1 MKNKCL
7 SYVVMFVLSF
17 VLVLGGVGIQ
27 ARDSGDLNSN
37 PLLPAS
43 VKSETVYVSLSHEG
57 KVDRMSV
64 VNFFNEGSQEISD
77 YGVYKEMVNLSNKT
91 EPSVQG
97 DYIRFI
103 LNQEERSQPF
113 FYEGVMES
121 VALPWNI
128 RITYLLDGEPMGAKK
143 LAGRSG
149 DLTMNIHI
157 QQNNDALAWFGE
169 RYLLQIQVP
178 LWLDKVSSIYAPQ
191 ASRMIAGSSNYL
203 SFIFL
208 PQESQ
213 SFVVQAVVQDFEME
227 AIEIVALQ
235 MNPDSISMNGFG
247 LSDIEQLLDGLKEMT
262 QATGSI
268 NEGAVQFEGGLREFD
283 GRLSSMGIH
292 GGAMARG
299 LAEFEANLSLMVEN
313 VPEFRE
319 GSSQVYEGLTELHQ
333 GSQMLHGGYVEI
345 AGGVKKMLE
354 PKDKLR
360 AIAGKYLMSPS
371 EDIQTMA
378 FAIAGMLNGL
388 EKLDE
393 GMQGINGHFG
403 EFSEGLGALTD
414 GYGMMDEGIAELAEN
429 VPVMTREVKPL
440 FDGING
446 LLGGL
451 LPLSEGFS
459 DLFLGYQPLP
469 EGLGALHDGQKLLMS
484 ELSLAETWMDRMA
497 GSAGNRK
504 VVSFASPEK
513 NQVDSVQ
520 FIMRTPEISKIA
532 EQKDAV
538 EKTASRN
545 FWQRLMDLFSW

>member
-17 VLVLGGVGIQ
+17 VLVVGSVGIQ
-27 ARDSGDLNSN
+27 ARDSVGLNSN

-43 VKSETVYVSLSHEG
+43 VKSETVYVSLSHKG

-64 VNFFNEGSQEISD
+64 VNFFNEGSQEIID
-77 YGVYKEMVNLSNKT
+77 YGVYTEMVNLSNKT

-97 DYIRFI
+97 DFIRFM
-103 LNQEERSQPF
+103 LNQGESSQPF

-128 RITYLLDGEPMGAKK
+128 RITYLLDGEPMGAKE

-191 ASRMIAGSSNYL
+191 ASKMIAGSSNYL

-213 SFVVQAVVQDFEME
+213 SFVVHASVQDFEME

-235 MNPDSISMNGFG
+235 MNPDSISLNGFG

-292 GGAMARG
+292 GGTMARG

-319 GSSQVYEGLTELHQ
+319 GSSQVYEGLTELYQ

-378 FAIAGMLNGL
+378 FTITGILNGL

-393 GMQGINGHFG
+393 GMQEINGHFG

-429 VPVMTREVKPL
+429 VPDDPAEVL
-440 FDGING
+440 SHVVAWGFVNG
-446 LLGGL
+446 LFTVLRKYQHSTTAEIAIQRL
-451 LPLSEGFS
+451 I
-459 DLFLGYQPLP
+459 LFYFDDIQHRL
-469 EGLGALHDGQKLLMS
+469 
-484 ELSLAETWMDRMA
+484 
-497 GSAGNRK
+497 
-504 VVSFASPEK
+504 EK
-513 NQVDSVQ
+513 NV
-520 FIMRTPEISKIA
+520 
-532 EQKDAV
+532 
-538 EKTASRN
+538 
-545 FWQRLMDLFSW
+545 